1 MALKG
6 KLFAI
11 EGVDGSGKHTQAVS
25 LMERLGTNNTAIV
38 SFPRHTRDSSLMADK
53 YLAGEWNGKRKE
65 LNHFTVSSFYS
76 IDRAI
81 SYATENWGK
90 VYDEGGIVIADRYTQ
105 SNIIHQYTRASI
117 KEDGIDEFK
126 SSFSNANREDYVKWL
141 YHLEY
146 DRFGIPIPDMV
157 FFLKISK
164 QANEKIIN
172 ERIKNDPDHADIHEL
187 NLKYMESCRKT
198 IEMIQCSDDWWLES
212 TVYPIKYVF
221 IETCDGD
228 GNMKPAREITDQILY
243 HITMGN

>member
-1 MALKG
+1 MEMKG

-53 YLAGEWNGKRKE
+53 YLAGQWSDKRKE

-105 SNIIHQYTRASI
+105 SNIIHQYTKASI
-117 KEDGIDEFK
+117 KAEESGD
-126 SSFSNANREDYVKWL
+126 SFSNAYREDYVKWL

-146 DRFGIPIPDMV
+146 DRFAIPMPDMV

-164 QANEKIIN
+164 QANERIIKD
-172 ERIKNDPDHADIHEL
+172 RIKSDPDHADIHEL

-198 IEMIQCSDDWWLES
+198 IEMIQCSDDWWMES

-221 IETCDGD
+221 IETCDSNGFIR
-228 GNMKPAREITDQILY
+228 PANEITDEILY